1 MALRKI
7 FTTYAVVKLEDLDK
21 VDFSQVG
28 ETSADTVRKNVLDP
42 PTQFLLKWDNEP
54 TFITDGTIVPV
65 NIYTHKECIEL
76 LNSETWSY
84 PDPLGIEY
92 TPL

>member
-54 TFITDGTIVPV
+54 TFITDGTIIPDALY
-65 NIYTHKECIEL
+65 NHKECIEL
-76 LNSETWSY
+76 LNTSTWSNSE
-84 PDPLGIEY
+84 PEFA
-92 TPL
+92 